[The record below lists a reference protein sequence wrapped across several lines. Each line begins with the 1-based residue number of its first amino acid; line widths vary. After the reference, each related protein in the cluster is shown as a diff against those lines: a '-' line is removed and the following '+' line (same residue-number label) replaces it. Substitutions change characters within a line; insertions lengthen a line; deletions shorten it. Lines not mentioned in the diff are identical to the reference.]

1 MKRAI
6 LTNALAGSVV
16 PGHWA
21 QERST
26 SGTVWDAIA
35 NTSNVLTFTHNGSTT
50 MATSNVAFKVRMPNP
65 DYTVRFAATYQSGDT
80 GVILCGIRC
89 VGRAS
94 DDASRVGYW
103 VAISFGETG
112 TPEGSAGT
120 WADNKVRIYN
130 IPADFQWDDAD
141 RLTLSSTEGATDPAD
156 SKQADLTT
164 AAGTNIEFVVRVAGD
179 RIEVWADGTLIAVAT
194 DTSYTIPGFVRL
206 GAQSDEVDTVAEI
219 SNITISSA
227 LSGTGSGRFVT
238 AGFDEAQNHAY
249 FNVPA
254 NGQEYPSRQFVYDVA
269 HDEWYL
275 RDRSMRAIGQVL
287 SAHGERQMVF
297 GDDNGF
303 VSILDPAANT
313 WSDGDGTNAFT
324 GTWTSNW
331 LDFGD
336 SQQRKRIERLIVGVA
351 KATTNTAALITI
363 EARDHAD
370 GLTTTRK
377 ATVHLHNLR
386 TPILTRIG
394 GRYIRVTVEH
404 TAEGDMEIERILAEL
419 AGATLDR
426 VEVR

>member
-6 LTNALAGSVV
+6 LTNALAGGVV

-21 QERST
+21 QEQT
-26 SGTVWDAIA
+26 TIGGVWDPIA
-35 NTSNVLTFTHNGSTT
+35 NTSNVLTFTHGGTTT
-50 MATSNVAFKVRMPNP
+50 MAASNVAFKVRMPSP
-65 DYTVRFAATYQSGDT
+65 DYSVRFTATYESAKT
-80 GVILCGIRC
+80 GVILCGVRC
-89 VGRAS
+89 VGPAS
-94 DDASRVGYW
+94 TDADRIGYW
-103 VAISFGETG
+103 VGISFGETG
-112 TPEGSAGT
+112 AGEGSSDN
-120 WADNKVRIYN
+120 WEDNKVRIYK
-130 IPADFQWDDAD
+130 IPLDFDWDNLD
-141 RLTLSSTEGATDPAD
+141 RLTLSSTEGKTDPAD

-164 AAGTNIEFVVRVAGD
+164 VSGTNIEFVVRVAGE

-206 GAQSDEVDTVAEI
+206 GAQSDEASTVATI

-254 NGQEYPSRQFVYDVA
+254 KGQEYPSRQFVYDVA

-275 RDRSMRAIGQVL
+275 RDRTMRAIGQVL

-303 VSILDPAANT
+303 VSILDPSVNT

-336 SQQRKRIERLIVGVA
+336 GQQRKRIERLIVGVA
-351 KATTNTAALITI
+351 KATSNTAVQITI
-363 EARDHAD
+363 ETRDHAD
-370 GLTTTRK
+370 GLTDTRK
-377 ATVHLHNLR
+377 ATVHLQNLR

-394 GRYIRVTVEH
+394 GRYIRVTVQH

>member
-35 NTSNVLTFTHNGSTT
+35 NTSNVLTFTHDSSTT

-65 DYTVRFAATYQSGDT
+65 DYSVRFTARYNSGDT
-80 GVILCGIRC
+80 GVILCGLRC
-89 VGRAS
+89 VGSAS
-94 DDASRVGYW
+94 DNASRVGYW
-103 VAISFGETG
+103 VAISFGEVG
-112 TPEGSAGT
+112 AAEGSTDT

-130 IPADFQWDDAD
+130 IPSNFIWDDAD
-141 RLTLSSTEGATDPAD
+141 RLTLSSTEGKTDSAD

-164 AAGTNIEFVVRVAGD
+164 AAGTNIEFVIRIAGD

-194 DTSYTIPGFVRL
+194 DTTYTIPGFVRL
-206 GAQSDEVDTVAEI
+206 GAQSDEALTVAEI

-227 LSGTGSGRFVT
+227 LSGTGAGRFVS
-238 AGFDEAQNHAY
+238 AGFDEANQHAY

-254 NGQEYPSRQFVYDVA
+254 TGQEYPSRQFVYDVT

-275 RDRSMRAIGQVL
+275 RDRTMRAIGQVL
-287 SAHGERQMVF
+287 SAVGERQLVF

-303 VSILDPAANT
+303 VSVLDPSVNT

-324 GTWTSNW
+324 ATWTSNW
-331 LDFGD
+331 LDFG
-336 SQQRKRIERLIVGVA
+336 SKQERKIIERLIVDVA
-351 KATTNTAALITI
+351 KATANTSMVVTL
-363 EARDHAD
+363 EARDHPD
-370 GLTTTRK
+370 GLNRSRK
-377 ATVHLHNLR
+377 GTVHLTNLR
-386 TPILTRIG
+386 TPILTRMG
-394 GRYIRVTVEH
+394 GRYVRVTVEH
-404 TAEGDMEIERILAEL
+404 TAEGDVEIERILAVV
-419 AGATLDR
+419 AGAKLDKVQAR
-426 VEVR
+426 